1 MSVVL
6 YTKYRTKPGTIM
18 DINSLSFISYAVCTA
33 ATVQTAM
40 AGHVEHK
47 QTNILFCIADDAGHM
62 SAYGTPWL
70 NTPAFDR
77 VAGEGILFNNAYT
90 CNAKSAPS
98 RAAIITG
105 RNSWQLK
112 EACNH
117 WPNFPVEFKSY
128 PEALAENGYYVGCTG
143 KGWGPGVANDAHGRK
158 REITGKGWNK
168 RKLEPPTANI
178 SKIDYAANFE
188 DFMKDRP
195 KDRPFCFWY
204 GALEPHR
211 SYEYGSSVRAG
222 KRTEQIDAVPEY
234 WPDNELVRT
243 DMLDYALEIEHFD
256 KHLGRI
262 LQTLEEEGELEN
274 TIIVVTSDQG
284 MPFPR
289 CKGQEYN
296 NSNHVPM
303 AVMWKNGIKKPGR
316 TVDDYISLIDIAPT
330 LLEAVGVEQDKTGMK
345 PITGR
350 SFIDILKNKKTGTDR
365 GFVMIGKE
373 RHDVGRPDDQGYPI
387 RGMIRG
393 DYLYLKNFETE
404 RWPAGNPETG
414 YMNVDGS
421 PTKTEV
427 LKAKHNKETAYYW
440 QLSFGKRKAEE
451 LYNIRKDP
459 DCMVNLAEM
468 PEYETLKRKLEKEMT
483 LRLVEQEDPR
493 MFGRG
498 GLFDKYPDMSPA
510 HQFWNRTEAGE
521 KVRSGWVNP
530 TDFQ

>member
-1 MSVVL
+1 MH
-6 YTKYRTKPGTIM
+6 TK
-18 DINSLSFISYAVCTA
+18 SLSVILCTMYTAVTA
-33 ATVQTAM
+33 QTAM
-40 AGHVEHK
+40 AQLTEPRH
-47 QTNILFCIADDAGHM
+47 TNILFCIADDAGHM

-77 VAGEGILFNNAYT
+77 VASEGLRFDNAYT

-117 WPNFPVEFKSY
+117 WPNFPAEFKSY

-143 KGWGPGVANDAHGRK
+143 KGWGPGIAKDAQGR
-158 REITGKGWNK
+158 RRDLTGKGWNK
-168 RKLEPPTANI
+168 RKLEPPTSNI
-178 SKIDYAANFE
+178 SKTDYAANFA
-188 DFMKDRP
+188 DFMRERP
-195 KDRPFCFWY
+195 KDQPFCFWY

-211 SYEYGSSVRAG
+211 SYEYGSSVRVG
-222 KRTEQIDAVPEY
+222 KRTEQIDKVPDY
-234 WPDNELVRT
+234 WPDNERVRT

-256 KHLGRI
+256 KHLGCI
-262 LQTLEEEGELEN
+262 LQILEESGELEN
-274 TIIVVTSDQG
+274 TIIVVTSDHG

-296 NSNHVPM
+296 NSNHVPL
-303 AVMWKNGIKKPGR
+303 AVMWKKGIKNPGR
-316 TVDDYISLIDIAPT
+316 TVKDYISLIDIAPT
-330 LLEAVGVEQDKTGMK
+330 LLEVAGVALETTGMK

-350 SFIDILKNKKTGTDR
+350 SFMDILKNKKSSIDR
-365 GFVMIGKE
+365 DFVLIGKE
-373 RHDVGRPDDQGYPI
+373 RHDVGRPNDQGYPI

-393 DYLYLKNFETE
+393 DYLYLKNFETD

-427 LKAKHNKETAYYW
+427 LKTRHHPDSAIFW
-440 QLSFGKRKAEE
+440 QLSFGKRKTEE
-451 LYNIRKDP
+451 LYNIKKDP
-459 DCMVNLAEM
+459 DCMVNLADM
-468 PEYETLKRKLEKEMT
+468 PEYESLKRKLEKEMT

-498 GLFDKYPDMSPA
+498 YIFDEYPDVSPA
-510 HQFWNRTEAGE
+510 HQFWNRTKAGE
-521 KVRSGWVNP
+521 KVESGWVNP
-530 TDFQ
+530 SDFQ